1 MGDGSGRRVVDVA
14 SSIVGAVLGVAV
26 GGVFTLYGVRAAI
39 DWAITR
45 AVQAG

>member
-1 MGDGSGRRVVDVA
+1 MTDRA
-14 SSIVGAVLGVAV
+14 SSLVGVVLGVTV
-26 GGVFTLYGVRAAI
+26 GGILTLYAVRAAV

>member
-1 MGDGSGRRVVDVA
+1 MSDRA
-14 SSIVGAVLGVAV
+14 SSIVGALLGVTV
-26 GGVFTLYGVRAAI
+26 GGILTLYGMRAAV

>member
-1 MGDGSGRRVVDVA
+1 VSDRA

-26 GGVFTLYGVRAAI
+26 GGVLTVYGVRVAV
-39 DWAITR
+39 DWVIAR

>member
-1 MGDGSGRRVVDVA
+1 MSDRA
-14 SSIVGAVLGVAV
+14 SSIVGALLGVAV
-26 GGVFTLYGVRAAI
+26 GGILTVYGVRVAI

>member
-1 MGDGSGRRVVDVA
+1 MASRRAAVDVA
-14 SSIVGAVLGVAV
+14 SSIVGAVLGVTL
-26 GGVFTLYGVRAAI
+26 GGILTVYGVRAAV